1 MNIHLLTI
9 DPQKDFCDDPK
20 GKNPGTGALFVPGA
34 EQDMDNLSVMI
45 NTYGNRIDDIHCT
58 LDSHHPLH
66 IAHPIFWKNAAGQ
79 HPNPFTVI
87 TYEDVLNGVWMAT
100 NPAMQQWA
108 LTYTKSLK
116 DNGRYALCIWPPH
129 CLIGTNGA
137 AVTDCVNTALRN
149 WAEKY
154 FAIVNYWTKGSNI
167 KTEHYSVV
175 KADVI
180 DPNDDI
186 NTGINTKLIEALLT
200 ADKILIA
207 GEALSHCV
215 ANTVTDIADAF
226 GDDSYVKKL
235 VLLEDC
241 TSAIPGFEAQVNKF
255 LTDMKARGM
264 EVAKSTNF
272 FA

>member
-1 MNIHLLTI
+1 MNIHLLII
-9 DPQKDFCDDPK
+9 DPQKDFCDDPN

-34 EQDMDNLSVMI
+34 EKDMENLSIMI
-45 NTYGNRIDDIHCT
+45 NKYGDKIDDIHCT

-66 IAHPIFWKNAAGQ
+66 IAHPIFWKNATGQ
-79 HPNPFTVI
+79 HPNPFTII

-100 NPAMQQWA
+100 SPKFQSWA
-108 LTYTKSLK
+108 IFYTKSLK
-116 DNGRYALCIWPPH
+116 DNHRYDLCIWPPH

-137 AVTDCVNTALRN
+137 AVTDYVSKSLRN

-154 FAIVNYWTKGSNI
+154 FAMINYWTKGSNI
-167 KTEHYSVV
+167 KTEHYSAT
-175 KADVI
+175 KADVL

-186 NTGINTKLIEALLT
+186 NTGLNTKLIEALIV
-200 ADKILIA
+200 ADKILLA
-207 GEALSHCV
+207 GEALDYCV
-215 ANTVTDIADAF
+215 ANTTTDIANAF

-241 TSAIPGFEAQVNKF
+241 TSAIQGQDDKLNKF
-255 LTDMKARGM
+255 LTDMKSRGM
-264 EVAKSTNF
+264 EVAKSTDF